1 MKNQKEGKVKIF
13 DKYFDEHNLDK
24 TSQYNDFSKKSL
36 VVEAECIYSALLG
49 ILSYLDE
56 GGKDLNIIRDKVM
69 AGIYESRI

>member
-1 MKNQKEGKVKIF
+1 MILVKEFI
-13 DKYFDEHNLDK
+13 
-24 TSQYNDFSKKSL
+24 
-36 VVEAECIYSALLG
+36 VEAEYMHSALLG